1 METEIMNIAIAKEK
15 GASLKLCT
23 LYDFIYS
30 DRNVFNLRSWQIVF
44 HLAFLLQSVLTFVD
58 RH

>member
-23 LYDFIYS
+23 LCDFIYS

-44 HLAFLLQSVLTFVD
+44 HLASLL
-58 RH
+58 